1 MINVNS
7 VLKKDNYIYIH
18 GNYNLIRYDLNS
30 QEMEIFT
37 NLEDNQLNK
46 LYLGRF
52 KLIEFWDE
60 LFLDKQ

>member
-18 GNYNLIRYDLNS
+18 GNYNLIKYDLNS

-37 NLEDNQLNK
+37 NLEDDQLNK